1 MLFTEKPLSGEEWVR
16 ICVITRTLPIPERLD
31 DDGILMVRAVLG
43 LLRRLNCPDIFVVIE
58 EKEEGVLPP
67 ENARQFLEAVRTYPG
82 HKIGLTIGL
91 TKTLGINL
99 LNVCQERLGT
109 NKASFL
115 VEFPALGKLSA
126 NEAVEA
132 GLVDRLIP
140 DAELDQFF
148 MDRKMA
154 YYS

>member
-1 MLFTEKPLSGEEWVR
+1 MTFKERPLSGEEWVR
-16 ICVITRTLPIPERLD
+16 ICVITRTLPIPKRLD

-43 LLRRLNCPDIFVVIE
+43 ILRRLNYPDIFVVIE
-58 EKEEGVLPP
+58 EKEKEVLPP
-67 ENARQFLEAVRTYPG
+67 ENARQFLEAVRTYQG
-82 HKIGLTIGL
+82 HKIGLAIGL
-91 TKTLGINL
+91 TRTLGINL

-115 VEFPALGKLSA
+115 VEFPPLGKLSA
-126 NEAVEA
+126 DEAMEA

-148 MDRKMA
+148 MDRNMEHH
-154 YYS
+154 S